1 MAQFVISAFSD
12 EAGSSLPEQIAGLKR
27 NGIRFTELRS
37 VNDKNVMSLR
47 DDELYAIKSELD
59 KNGICVNSLGS
70 PIGKYPITDD
80 FEPHLAQFRRALDIC
95 HILGTQRMRM
105 FSFFTPEDKLTQYR
119 PEVMRRLKIMAEEA
133 SAAGI
138 TLCHENE
145 SKIYGQM
152 PKEVLD
158 ILTEIPEIKGVFDGA
173 NYRMHDADTIEGIKA
188 TLTNFAYLHIKDAI
202 YESKTVVPAGE
213 GEAKLRE
220 VINAVDRHTDSEVF
234 MTVEP
239 HLRVFG
245 IYKTID
251 DKELVGKYVFES
263 AGNAFDFAV
272 NALKTILTELGYKE
286 CCGIWKR

>member
-1 MAQFVISAFSD
+1 
-12 EAGSSLPEQIAGLKR
+12 
-27 NGIRFTELRS
+27 
-37 VNDKNVMSLR
+37 
-47 DDELYAIKSELD
+47 
-59 KNGICVNSLGS
+59 
-70 PIGKYPITDD
+70 
-80 FEPHLAQFRRALDIC
+80 
-95 HILGTQRMRM
+95 
-105 FSFFTPEDKLTQYR
+105 
-119 PEVMRRLKIMAEEA
+119 MAEEA
-133 SAAGI
+133 KAAGV

-173 NYRMHDADTIEGIKA
+173 NYRMHDADTIGGIRA

-245 IYKTID
+245 IYNSID

-263 AGNAFDFAV
+263 AGDAFDFAV

-286 CCGIWKR
+286 NCGIWKR